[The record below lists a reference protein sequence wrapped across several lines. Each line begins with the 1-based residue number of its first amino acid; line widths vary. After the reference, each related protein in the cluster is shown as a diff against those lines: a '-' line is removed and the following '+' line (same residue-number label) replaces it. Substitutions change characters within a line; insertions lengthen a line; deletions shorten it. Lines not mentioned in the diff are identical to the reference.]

1 MGENVT
7 KNSQNLDFRGDTLS
21 KFDPKMAKIGKSI
34 CFRCLKGVL
43 SLKMGGLSHN

>member
-1 MGENVT
+1 MGDNVP
-7 KNSQNLDFRGDTLS
+7 KNSQNLDFWGDTLS

-43 SLKMGGLSHN
+43 SLKMGGLNYN